1 MKRKLFVFAVAAL
14 SVCVMAS
21 CGKKDSSKES
31 AEKAD
36 TENVEGESEEESD
49 EEGDAPKTKE
59 GVIALLQQAYDD
71 ANLVSQPQD
80 DMEPNLDLFAMYC
93 SKSFNEKINKIR
105 EIDADKE
112 WGEKYYLIKDELG
125 AFIYWEGSTVTM
137 KDIDVTLDGDTADAS
152 YNLTNGEDE
161 LFTDV
166 ELVYEDGQWRINNW
180 LQTGQFALDMQE
192 NMDWY
197 IQENQ

>member
-1 MKRKLFVFAVAAL
+1 
-14 SVCVMAS
+14 
-21 CGKKDSSKES
+21 
-31 AEKAD
+31 
-36 TENVEGESEEESD
+36 
-49 EEGDAPKTKE
+49 
-59 GVIALLQQAYDD
+59 
-71 ANLVSQPQD
+71 
-80 DMEPNLDLFAMYC
+80 
-93 SKSFNEKINKIR
+93 
-105 EIDADKE
+105 
-112 WGEKYYLIKDELG
+112 
-125 AFIYWEGSTVTM
+125 M
-137 KDIDVTLDGDTADAS
+137 KDIDVTLDGDTADAT